1 MRRWFLWGMLCLLG
15 TACTVREDRLPCPC
29 YLDIDYREVLAASW
43 GEQWGGRVD
52 VALRAPDPFWT
63 ESRRMGDCP
72 AIEEVPVEKSLVRI
86 VGLVHNRPMR
96 NFLETDT
103 RIVYEPG
110 NQIDSLYVHTETVD
124 CTGEEARSVLQ
135 PHKQFSTITFTD
147 EADGDLCRRYNLVVR
162 GTTCGFDAVDFSAVE
177 GEYLYTVQE
186 DDGTGHIRVRIPRQ
200 KKADLVLEFWDK
212 DDYLKRF
219 ASPVGLYL
227 FAAGYDPAA
236 ADLPDYEIRI
246 DFRQMLLYLR
256 VSDWDETRVF
266 ALYES
271 TQS

>member
-1 MRRWFLWGMLCLLG
+1 M
-15 TACTVREDRLPCPC
+15 D
-29 YLDIDYREVLAASW
+29 
-43 GEQWGGRVD
+43 
-52 VALRAPDPFWT
+52 
-63 ESRRMGDCP
+63 
-72 AIEEVPVEKSLVRI
+72 
-86 VGLVHNRPMR
+86 
-96 NFLETDT
+96 
-103 RIVYEPG
+103 
-110 NQIDSLYVHTETVD
+110 
-124 CTGEEARSVLQ
+124 
-135 PHKQFSTITFTD
+135 
-147 EADGDLCRRYNLVVR
+147 
-162 GTTCGFDAVDFSAVE
+162 

-200 KKADLVLEFWDK
+200 KKGDLVLEFWDK
-212 DDYLKRF
+212 DDHLKRF